1 MADTQIHAE
10 HVCVK
15 CLNYLSERHV
25 YALCMCVC
33 VRVSA
38 VQIIIFEPEAQI
50 QTKKIKRKRERDN
63 EQMEFNPIQSSPI
76 HLKFILNELI
86 VSFDNYHQFLF
97 SNTL

>member
-25 YALCMCVC
+25 YALCMCA
-33 VRVSA
+33 RVSA

-50 QTKKIKRKRERDN
+50 QTKK
-63 EQMEFNPIQSSPI
+63 
-76 HLKFILNELI
+76 
-86 VSFDNYHQFLF
+86 
-97 SNTL
+97 